1 MFLKSRRIWKCRAT
15 DCRKQFSVKVGTV
28 LNESPIPIE
37 KWLTAMW
44 LVANCR
50 NGVSSCEIAR
60 DLGLTQKTA
69 WFMLHRIREAM
80 QDKTATKLAGEV
92 EVDESFIGGKS
103 RNMHAKR
110 RAEVIT
116 GTGGANKAIALGM
129 VERGGNVRTFA
140 VPNRR
145 KHELHGKIRQH
156 VKAGSAL
163 FSEALKSYDGLAGE
177 YQHAVVDH
185 AVEYVRGNVHTNT
198 MENFWSLV
206 KRQLH
211 GTYISVEPFHLF
223 RYLDEQSFRY
233 NGRKLRCGTFLA
245 RLHAGCWT
253 PPYVG
258 SAYREG
264 KVGEGSETPRARE
277 AKTLSLWLALFLQ
290 LRRAL
295 FLRLHAHQDT
305 GQPVEVLEL
314 RTFWLGY
321 RDLCS
326 RSHSSSIVLWLS
338 YHVNLSFGSPIPFH
352 A

>member
-1 MFLKSRRIWKCRAT
+1 MDTPQTLAEAIVYFADPDNSLKYFAAKRWPNGVFCPYCGTKEPMFLKSRRIWKCRAT
-15 DCRKQFSVKVGTV
+15 RCRKQFSAKVGTV
-28 LNESPIPIE
+28 MNESAIPLE
-37 KWLTAMW
+37 KWLPVMW
-44 LVANCR
+44 LIANCK

-60 DLGLTQKTA
+60 DMGVTQKTA
-69 WFMLHRIREAM
+69 WFMLHRVREAM

-116 GTGGANKAIALGM
+116 GTGGKDKAIALGM
-129 VERGGNVRTFA
+129 VERGTFA

-163 FSEALKSYDGLAGE
+163 FSDALQSYNGLDGE

-198 MENFWSLV
+198 MENLWSLV

-233 NGRKLRCGTFLA
+233 NDRKLTDAERFSHVCSQVAGR
-245 RLHAGCWT
+245 RLTWDRLT
-253 PPYVG
+253 
-258 SAYREG
+258 G
-264 KVGEGSETPRARE
+264 KG
-277 AKTLSLWLALFLQ
+277 K
-290 LRRAL
+290 
-295 FLRLHAHQDT
+295 
-305 GQPVEVLEL
+305 
-314 RTFWLGY
+314 
-321 RDLCS
+321 
-326 RSHSSSIVLWLS
+326 
-338 YHVNLSFGSPIPFH
+338 
-352 A
+352 